1 MALKYKSKNK
11 FKQTEIG
18 KIPKDWEIVKLSDV
32 AVVNNLTLDNSFS
45 YREIEYIDIAA
56 VNQGFISE
64 IKTIPLKE
72 APSRAKRIVRNND
85 IVLSTV
91 RPNLKHFAFMKNVKP
106 NTVASTGFAVIT
118 SKNIHPQFLYY
129 YISTDRY
136 TYYLSAIADMH
147 TSAYPACNPDVIEN
161 SLIPYPL
168 LPDQRA
174 IAKILSD
181 LDEKIE
187 LNRQMNKTLESIA
200 QAIFKHW
207 LVDFEFPN
215 EQGKPY
221 KSSGGK
227 MENSELGEIPMCW
240 RIGAIKDIVNIQ
252 SGFAFKSSCFND
264 EGQYGLVTIKNV
276 QDGCFVTKCDNSLS
290 ETPSEMPEYCFLQNG
305 DIILS
310 LTGNVGRVCL
320 VHGKN
325 YLLNQRVAKLE
336 PRLGDDKAFV
346 YCLFRQPS
354 FKRTLQNIARGTA
367 QSNLS
372 PVETSDL
379 SVLVPKSIIFGLFEG
394 ICGAIVDMV
403 VANNNT
409 TQRLVQIR
417 DSLLPKL
424 LSGKIRLVDSERQ
437 SLEE

>member
-1 MALKYKSKNK
+1 MKTHK

-45 YREIEYIDIAA
+45 YREIEYIDIAT

-72 APSRAKRIVRNND
+72 APSRARRIVRNND

-147 TSAYPACNPDVIEN
+147 TSTYPACNPDVIEN
-161 SLIPYPL
+161 SLIPYPP
-168 LPDQRA
+168 LPDQRT

-207 LVDFEFPN
+207 FIDFEFPN
-215 EQGKPY
+215 KEGKPY

-227 MENSELGEIPMCW
+227 MVESELGEMPIVWDVGTFQEMCDITMGQSPPGRTYNETGKGIAFYQGNRDFGFRFPMTRVFCTSPT
-240 RIGAIKDIVNIQ
+240 RFAKKGDVLISVRAPVGALNIANESCAVGRGLAAIRMKNHSNSFVYYFLKSNTETWNVYDNEGTVFGSINKSTLHKMKLVMPYDIVLTKFDKKICAVDTQIFNNEMQ
-252 SGFAFKSSCFND
+252 NFA
-264 EGQYGLVTIKNV
+264 L
-276 QDGCFVTKCDNSLS
+276 
-290 ETPSEMPEYCFLQNG
+290 
-305 DIILS
+305 
-310 LTGNVGRVCL
+310 
-320 VHGKN
+320 
-325 YLLNQRVAKLE
+325 A
-336 PRLGDDKAFV
+336 
-346 YCLFRQPS
+346 
-354 FKRTLQNIARGTA
+354 
-367 QSNLS
+367 
-372 PVETSDL
+372 
-379 SVLVPKSIIFGLFEG
+379 
-394 ICGAIVDMV
+394 
-403 VANNNT
+403 
-409 TQRLVQIR
+409 QIR

-424 LSGKIRLVDSERQ
+424 MSGEINTINN
-437 SLEE
+437 

>member
-1 MALKYKSKNK
+1 MKQAK
-11 FKQTEIG
+11 FKQIETG
-18 KIPKDWEIVKLSDV
+18 KIPEDWEELILSK
-32 AVVNNLTLDNSFS
+32 VVDINPQRFFNKGVSAKCVSMSDLKEFTKKITDYNVRKYKGGSRFQNNDTLMARITPCLENGKTAFVDFLDTD
-45 YREIEYIDIAA
+45 EI
-56 VNQGFISE
+56 GFGSTEFMILSAKDG
-64 IKTIPLKE
+64 KTIPQYVYYLATSPEIRRQAIKSMTGTSGRQRVDYE
-72 APSRAKRIVRNND
+72 AFRN
-85 IVLSTV
+85 ITV
-91 RPNLKHFAFMKNVKP
+91 RLP
-106 NTVASTGFAVIT
+106 S
-118 SKNIHPQFLYY
+118 
-129 YISTDRY
+129 
-136 TYYLSAIADMH
+136 
-147 TSAYPACNPDVIEN
+147 
-161 SLIPYPL
+161 IPE
-168 LPDQRA
+168 QRT

-187 LNRQMNKTLESIA
+187 LNHQMNKTLESVA

-207 LVDFEFPN
+207 FIDFEFPN
-215 EQGKPY
+215 EEGKPY
-221 KSSGGK
+221 KSNGGK
-227 MENSELGEIPMCW
+227 MANSELGEIPMGW

-276 QDGCFVTKCDNSLS
+276 QDGCFVTKCDNRLS
-290 ETPSEMPEYCFLQNG
+290 ETPSEMPKYCFLQNG

-320 VHGKN
+320 VNGKN

-354 FKRTLQNIARGTA
+354 FKKTLQNIARGTA

-379 SVLVPKSIIFGLFEG
+379 SILVPKSIILGLFEG
-394 ICGAIVDMV
+394 ICGAIVDMA

-409 TQRLVQIR
+409 AQRLVQIR

-424 LSGKIRLVDSERQ
+424 LSGKIRLVDSERH

>member
-1 MALKYKSKNK
+1 MKQSDK

-18 KIPKDWEIVKLSDV
+18 KIPKDWGIVKLSDV

-129 YISTDRY
+129 YISMDRY

-147 TSAYPACNPDVIEN
+147 TSVYPACNPDVIEN
-161 SLIPYPL
+161 SLIPYP
-168 LPDQRA
+168 PFPEQRA

-200 QAIFKHW
+200 QTIFKHW
-207 LVDFEFPN
+207 FVDFEFPN

-221 KSSGGK
+221 KLSGGK
-227 MENSELGEIPMCW
+227 MVMSDVGQIPIGWEIQNLGRIIEITSGKRPTEKSESKSDEFCVPLYGASSIVGYVKESLCDEQILIIGRVGTHGVVQ
-240 RIGAIKDIVNIQ
+240 RIKPPAFPSDNTLIIRPKYYEYTYQILKNIDYDAYNVGTTQPLITQSSVKDIDVVIP
-252 SGFAFKSSCFND
+252 AT
-264 EGQYGLVTIKNV
+264 LVLMKFESI
-276 QDGCFVTKCDNSLS
+276 VTCLYSKIHENLAENEHLS
-290 ETPSEMPEYCFLQNG
+290 
-305 DIILS
+305 
-310 LTGNVGRVCL
+310 
-320 VHGKN
+320 
-325 YLLNQRVAKLE
+325 
-336 PRLGDDKAFV
+336 
-346 YCLFRQPS
+346 
-354 FKRTLQNIARGTA
+354 
-367 QSNLS
+367 
-372 PVETSDL
+372 
-379 SVLVPKSIIFGLFEG
+379 
-394 ICGAIVDMV
+394 
-403 VANNNT
+403 
-409 TQRLVQIR
+409 QIR
-417 DSLLPKL
+417 DSLLPELMLGEVKVL
-424 LSGKIRLVDSERQ
+424 YK
-437 SLEE
+437 